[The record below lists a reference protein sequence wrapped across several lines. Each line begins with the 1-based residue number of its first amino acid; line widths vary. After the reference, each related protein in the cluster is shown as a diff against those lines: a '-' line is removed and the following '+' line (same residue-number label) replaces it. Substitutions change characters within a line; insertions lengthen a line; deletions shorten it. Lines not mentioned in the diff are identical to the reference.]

1 MDQPRPR
8 LLYIDDDAGL
18 CRLVQ
23 KDLERNGYAVECAA
37 NGTLGLARL
46 TAGGIDVVALDHH
59 MPGHTGLETL
69 AVIATLPNPPPVI
82 YVTGEAESRVAVAA
96 LKAGAV
102 DYVAK
107 EVNGEF
113 LLLLRAAVVGAIAAR
128 RSEQAR
134 ERAESE
140 LRASRDR
147 FEALAHEREI
157 LLQEVNHRV
166 ANSLQLVN
174 VFLRMQW
181 SAVAGAD
188 AKAAFANAIARVGA
202 IGHVHRQLYASDNVQ
217 AVDLGRYLDNLI
229 ADLSQA
235 LGPDGSGVR
244 LKVEIEPA
252 TMTTDRALTIGIIVT
267 ELVLNALKH
276 AYPEGQNGEV
286 RVSCRRHPEG
296 GVVLAVADDGHGMV
310 AKPQA
315 GRGGS
320 GQRIIQMMASKLR
333 GSLEH
338 DQAHRGTRIVI
349 RIPEEITA
357 PEAVSG

>member
-1 MDQPRPR
+1 MDQSRPR
-8 LLYIDDDAGL
+8 LLYIDDDGGL

-23 KDLERNGYAVECAA
+23 KDLERHGYAVECAA
-37 NGTLGLARL
+37 NGVLGIERL
-46 TAGGIDVVALDHH
+46 KAGGVDVVALDHH

-69 AVIATLPNPPPVI
+69 AVIATLPDPPPVV

-113 LLLLRAAVVGAIAAR
+113 LSLLRAAVAGAIAVR
-128 RSEQAR
+128 RGEQAR

-181 SAVAGAD
+181 SAVSGAD
-188 AKAAFANAIARVGA
+188 AKAAFSNAIARVGA

-217 AVDLGRYLDNLI
+217 AVDLGRYLDNLV

-235 LGPDGSGVR
+235 LGPDSTGVR
-244 LKVEIEPA
+244 LKVDVEPVI
-252 TMTTDRALTIGIIVT
+252 MTTDRALTIGIIVT

-276 AYPEGQNGEV
+276 AYPEGQGGEV
-286 RVSCRRHPEG
+286 RVSCRKEAG
-296 GVVLAVADDGHGMV
+296 DVVVLAVADDGAGME
-310 AKPQA
+310 AKPQP
-315 GRGGS
+315 GRGGT

-333 GSLEH
+333 GALEH

-349 RIPEEITA
+349 RIPEEAPA
-357 PEAVSG
+357 PETVSA

>member
-23 KDLERNGYAVECAA
+23 KDLERHGYAVECAA
-37 NGTLGLARL
+37 NGALGLERL
-46 TAGGIDVVALDHH
+46 KAGGIDVVALDHH
-59 MPGHTGLETL
+59 MPGHTGLEIL
-69 AVIATLPNPPPVI
+69 PVIAALPDAPPIV
-82 YVTGEAESRVAVAA
+82 YVTGEAESRIAVAA

-113 LLLLRAAVVGAIAAR
+113 LSLLRAAVAGAIAVR
-128 RSEQAR
+128 RGEQAR

-147 FEALAHEREI
+147 FEALANEREI

-181 SAVAGAD
+181 SAVTGAD

-217 AVDLGRYLDNLI
+217 AVDLDRYLENLI

-235 LGPDGSGVR
+235 LGPDGTGVG
-244 LKVEIEPA
+244 LKVAVEAA

-276 AYPEGQNGEV
+276 AYPEGQGGEV
-286 RVSCRRHPEG
+286 RVTCRRHPEG
-296 GVVLAVADDGHGMV
+296 GIELAVEDDGRGMGP
-310 AKPQA
+310 KPPA
-315 GRGGS
+315 GRGGT
-320 GQRIIQMMASKLR
+320 GQRIIQMMSSKLR
-333 GSLEH
+333 GVLEH

-349 RIPEEITA
+349 RIPEEIPA
-357 PEAVSG
+357 PEAVSA